1 MVDECFSPLE
11 TRLPRWVSARWAWPC
26 LLMADVRPSMNRPM
40 ASPVRMA
47 LDPSCWSWPVRL
59 KRPRGAWGGRGAGV
73 RWCDWGLGW
82 ASELLCQV
90 FPWFHRGFS
99 LTNSLHS
106 WVLGQKKPNLFRKKC
121 RTEIPSIA
129 SRQNGK
135 QELAMALGVCV
146 NQVPARKT
154 WVCLKMGYIPNYSHL
169 VGIMIINH
177 WV

>member
-1 MVDECFSPLE
+1 MFQPTGNPTPKVGFCKMGLALSPDGRCKTFDESANGFTRADGAGSIVLE
-11 TRLPRWVSARWAWPC
+11 LAGEAQKAAWG
-26 LLMADVRPSMNRPM
+26 VGR
-40 ASPVRMA
+40 
-47 LDPSCWSWPVRL
+47 
-59 KRPRGAWGGRGAGV
+59 AWGGW

-154 WVCLKMGYIPNYSHL
+154 WVCLKMGYTPNYSHL